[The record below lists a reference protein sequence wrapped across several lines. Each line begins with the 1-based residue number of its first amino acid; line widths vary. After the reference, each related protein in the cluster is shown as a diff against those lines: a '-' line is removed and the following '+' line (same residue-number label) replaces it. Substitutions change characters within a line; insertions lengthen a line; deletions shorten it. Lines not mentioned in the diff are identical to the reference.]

1 MRRTSSGQKGVRNR
15 FAAFSV
21 GPVVARLNS
30 SAADARLDRAT
41 PGKTR
46 AGGSSFHW
54 TRQPRSEGGK
64 AHFCSEDSAKM
75 SQTPSVVVITLTC
88 SVIVGQHSRER
99 INGGRGGMPKM
110 FQRLTQ

>member
-1 MRRTSSGQKGVRNR
+1 MEHEESETAERRAS
-15 FAAFSV
+15 FSV
-21 GPVVARLNS
+21 SVTLRFLCYLLFKYL
-30 SAADARLDRAT
+30 RTLQ
-41 PGKTR
+41 KLM
-46 AGGSSFHW
+46 
-54 TRQPRSEGGK
+54 SEGGQ

-99 INGGRGGMPKM
+99 ISGGRGGMPKM